1 MGVLK
6 YPLATEKAIGIVDKR
21 NTITY
26 IVDYRA
32 SKTDIS
38 KEFQEKFGVKVASV
52 KTANMPNNVKKAFI
66 QIASGSSANEIAMK
80 LKLV

>member
-32 SKTDIS
+32 SKTDIT

-66 QIASGSSANEIAMK
+66 QVAKGGSANEIAMK

>member
-6 YPLATEKAIGIVDKR
+6 YPLATEKAIGIVDRR

-32 SKTDIS
+32 SKTDIT

-66 QIASGSSANEIAMK
+66 QVAKGGSANEIAMK